1 MLSTAEFGLSG
12 LPPDRLRFTQ
22 SQVPGMICMT
32 PRAFALET
40 IALLKPDSC
49 HAIAF
54 ARLAGT
60 PCSAATWA
68 ICAELTRSLVG
79 LGAAAGTIVVAG
91 AGFGFVGVEAPLGS
105 LMTVPASRKLSGS
118 SPFIQASCCIETP
131 AWAAMPE

>member
-32 PRAFALET
+32 PRALALET

-60 PCSAATWA
+60 PCSAA
-68 ICAELTRSLVG
+68 ICAISPELTRSGVG
-79 LGAAAGTIVVAG
+79 LGAAAGTIAG
-91 AGFGFVGVEAPLGS
+91 AGAGAEVDGAGAPVGS
-105 LMTVPASRKLSGS
+105 FSTVPASRYFAGS
-118 SPFIQASCCIETP
+118 SPF
-131 AWAAMPE
+131 